1 MWQVPGGGSLLQRQ
15 GKLRGR
21 CTGVGIRTGRW
32 NGAGSQGTAGS
43 GTREGAQD
51 KGLHVRDAGDD
62 WVSGDPR
69 WEL

>member
-1 MWQVPGGGSLLQRQ
+1 MVLAVKARRDLGPGQ
-15 GKLRGR
+15 
-21 CTGVGIRTGRW
+21 
-32 NGAGSQGTAGS
+32 
-43 GTREGAQD
+43 GAQD